1 MIQMV
6 RQTVVDEI
14 SDDTG
19 SSIPIHSFEFV
30 DFGDVPSRNKDNS
43 LLTGRC
49 FFGELILHLQLVFAS
64 CTCLNLPF
72 WLLVFGR
79 CHWSDCI
86 H

>member
-49 FFGELILHLQLVFAS
+49 FLG
-64 CTCLNLPF
+64 N
-72 WLLVFGR
+72 
-79 CHWSDCI
+79 
-86 H
+86 